1 MARLSITIAHGLP
14 PDAAQA
20 KFHAAVIEARTH
32 YLGWIDRLEWAED
45 GQRVT
50 VAGPGFEVR
59 CWCDERDVH
68 VEGSIPFAWKL
79 FENVLRSRIKHDIDR
94 AMVTHHK

>member
-1 MARLSITIAHGLP
+1 MARLSITVPHGLS

-20 KFHAAVIEARTH
+20 KFQEAVIEARTH

-45 GQRVT
+45 GNRVT
-50 VAGPGFEVR
+50 VTGASFEVR
-59 CWCDERDVH
+59 CWCDESDVH

-79 FENVLRSRIKHDIDR
+79 FENVIRSKIKHGIDR